1 MKEKELYYSPET
13 AVIDLKTEG
22 VICASGDLT
31 APDFEN
37 GGQIF

>member
-13 AVIDLKTEG
+13 VVIDLKTEG